1 MNGERCGFGATMT
14 DPRWLVDEM
23 LGRLARYL
31 RILGYDTEYAQ
42 GVDDEAIARRASEEG
57 RRLVTRDRRLS
68 SRSPGAL
75 LVTSPYLLDQLRS
88 VRAAWPSLRLAPA
101 FVRCT
106 LCNGE
111 LVSARD
117 DRGEGGSPSSHV
129 YRCPQ
134 CGHRYWEGTHTR
146 DIRALLRT
154 LEATAPP

>member
-1 MNGERCGFGATMT
+1 MA

-42 GVDDEAIARRASEEG
+42 GVDDEAIARRAAEEG
-57 RRLVTRDRRLS
+57 RRLVTRDRRLAP
-68 SRSPGAL
+68 RSPGAV

-88 VRAAWPSLRLAPA
+88 VRAAWPTLRLAPA

-111 LVSARD
+111 LVPMRD
-117 DRGEGGSPSSHV
+117 NPGEGATPSPHV
-129 YRCPQ
+129 YRCPR

-146 DIRALLRT
+146 DIRAFLRT
-154 LEATAPP
+154 LEAAAPP